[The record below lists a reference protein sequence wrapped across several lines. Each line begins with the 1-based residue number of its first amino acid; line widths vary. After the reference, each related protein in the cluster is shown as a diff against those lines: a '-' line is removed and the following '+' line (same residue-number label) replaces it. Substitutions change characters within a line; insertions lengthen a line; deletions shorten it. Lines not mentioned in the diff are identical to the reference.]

1 VLIQSIHPSFP
12 FTVPVLIVGAGACGL
27 SAALAVRDQGLD
39 VLVLERDDRPSGN
52 TALSSGMIPACGTR
66 FQRAKHVLDNAKIM
80 VADIQS
86 KNKGLAD
93 RDLVFKVASMSG
105 STVEWLADSHG
116 VPIELVDGF
125 LYPGHSRVR
134 MHAPPGRTG
143 GELMVALLRAVRDK
157 AVDLMTSARVSNLL
171 ANADGRVV
179 GVRVE
184 RPNSETEDIGCAT
197 LILAC
202 NGFGGNRQ
210 MVRKYIPEVADA
222 TYFGHAGNMGDAI
235 LWGTQL
241 GAALGD
247 MDAYQGH
254 GSIAVPHGILI
265 TWALMMEGGI
275 QVNAAGKRFSN
286 EHEGYSE
293 QAVAVLQQPGQLA
306 WDIYD
311 ERIHELGMQFEDY
324 RVANGG
330 GAILKARS
338 VEELVNLTNLPA
350 DALSETL
357 SHCEKMARNRAS
369 DSFGRDF
376 STKPTLHPPYH
387 AVRVSGALFHTQGGL
402 NVDLEA
408 RVLRTNGTRLPNLF
422 AAGGAA
428 RGLSG
433 PGAAGYLSG
442 NGLLS
447 AVVLGRIAGQSAAA
461 LAGE

>member
-1 VLIQSIHPSFP
+1 VLIQSTHPSFP
-12 FTVPVLIVGAGACGL
+12 FTVPVLIVGSGACGL

-39 VLVLERDDRPSGN
+39 VLVLERDARPSGN

-66 FQRAKHVLDNAKIM
+66 FQRDKNILDTTESM

-93 RDLVFKVASMSG
+93 RDLVLKVASMSG

-125 LYPGHSRVR
+125 LYPGHSRAR

-143 GELMVALLRAVRDK
+143 SELMVALLRAARSTG
-157 AVDLMTSARVSNLL
+157 VDIMTSARVTDLF
-171 ANADGRVV
+171 ANEDARVV

-184 RPNSETEDIGCAT
+184 RPNNGTEDIGCAT
-197 LILAC
+197 LILAS
-202 NGFGGNRQ
+202 NGFGGNRE
-210 MVRKYIPEVADA
+210 MVREYIPEMADA
-222 TYFGHAGNMGDAI
+222 TYFGHAGNMGDAV
-235 LWGTQL
+235 LWGVQL

-254 GSIAVPHGILI
+254 GSVAFPHGILI

-275 QVNAAGKRFSN
+275 QVNAAGRRFSN
-286 EHEGYSE
+286 EQEGYSE

-311 ERIHELGMQFEDY
+311 ERIHELGMKFEDY
-324 RVANGG
+324 RVANGA

-338 VEELVNLTNLPA
+338 AEELAKLTNLPS

-357 SHCEKMARNRAS
+357 SRCEEMAGKHAS
-369 DSFGRDF
+369 DTHGRDF
-376 STKPTLHPPYH
+376 SAKPILQPPYY

-402 NVDLEA
+402 NVDVEA
-408 RVLRTNGTRLPNLF
+408 RVLRIDGTRLPNLF

-461 LAGE
+461 LVGE

>member
-1 VLIQSIHPSFP
+1 M
-12 FTVPVLIVGAGACGL
+12 PVLIVGAGACGL

-39 VLVLERDDRPSGN
+39 VLVLERDARPSGN

-66 FQRAKHVLDNAKIM
+66 FQRAKNVLDSAEIM
-80 VADIQS
+80 VADIQN

-93 RDLVFKVASMSG
+93 RDLVAKVAALSG

-125 LYPGHSRVR
+125 LYPGHSKAR

-143 GELMVALLRAVRDK
+143 AELMVALLNAARNK
-157 AVDLMTSARVSNLL
+157 SVDLMTSARVTEVF
-171 ANADGRVV
+171 ANEDGRVL

-184 RPNSETEDIGCAT
+184 RPDCAEEEIGCTT

-202 NGFGGNRQ
+202 NGFGANRE
-210 MVRKYIPEVADA
+210 MVHEYIPEMTGA
-222 TYFGHAGNMGDAI
+222 TYFGHAGNKGDAI

-247 MDAYQGH
+247 MGAYQGH
-254 GSIAVPHGILI
+254 GSVAIPHGILI

-275 QVNAAGKRFSN
+275 QVNADGKRFSN
-286 EHEGYSE
+286 ELEGYSE
-293 QAVAVLQQPGQLA
+293 QAVAVLQQPGQLV

-311 ERIHELGMQFEDY
+311 QRMHELGMKFEDY
-324 RVANGG
+324 RVANGA
-330 GAILKARS
+330 GAILTARS
-338 VEELVNLTNLPA
+338 AEELAKLTNLPF
-350 DALSETL
+350 DSLSMTL
-357 SHCEKMARNRAS
+357 DHCNELAEKHAS
-369 DSFGRDF
+369 DSFGRAF
-376 STKPTLHPPYH
+376 GANPVLQPPYY

-402 NVDLEA
+402 KIDVEA
-408 RVLRTNGTRLPNLF
+408 RVLRTDGTRLPNLF

-447 AVVLGRIAGQSAAA
+447 AVVLGRIAGQSAAV
-461 LAGE
+461 LAGGRTSL